1 MISKQMQQEVA
12 GSSAIR
18 AMFLEGKE
26 LAKRIG
32 AENVYDFSLGNP
44 MTPVPQQYNQA
55 IIEAVQTENSLEL
68 HGYMDNAGYPET
80 RRAVAEHLNQR
91 FGTEFEER
99 HIVMT
104 VGAAGALNVVF
115 KTILDPGDEVLAL
128 APYFGE
134 YRGYT
139 ANHQGILREVKPDT
153 DTFQPDLEDLKAK
166 ITPET
171 KGIIINNPVNPTG
184 VVYSEDTIQKI
195 AAVLE
200 EKQKEYGHEIYLVSD
215 EPYRELVYD
224 GNTVPFLTKYYD
236 NTFVT
241 YSFSKS
247 LSIPGERIGY
257 IAVSPQMADCDQAI
271 QGLSVANRILGFVN
285 APSLMQKALITS
297 LDARTDVDYYDRNR
311 KLIYG
316 KLTELGFTCVRPQG
330 AFYLFLKSPE
340 PEEKKFVEAAKKHHI
355 LLVGGSAFSCP
366 GYVRLA
372 YCVSYEMLKRSLP
385 AFEKLAEEYRSSLKP
400 V

>member
-1 MISKQMQQEVA
+1 MISKQMQQEIA

-26 LAKRIG
+26 MAKQAG

-44 MTPVPQQYNQA
+44 MTPVPASYNQA
-55 IIEAVQTENSLEL
+55 IIEAVQKESSLEL

-80 RRAVAEHLNQR
+80 RQAVADNLNQR
-91 FGTEFEER
+91 FGTDFSYT

-115 KTILDPGDEVLAL
+115 KTILDPGDEVLAF

-134 YRGYT
+134 YRGYV
-139 ANHQGILREVKPDT
+139 ANHQGILREVKPDIPS
-153 DTFQPDLEDLKAK
+153 FQPDLPDLENK
-166 ITPET
+166 ITEKT
-171 KGIIINNPVNPTG
+171 KALIINNPVNPTG
-184 VVYSEDTIQKI
+184 VIYTDETIQKI

-200 EKQKEYGHEIYLVSD
+200 KKQQEYHHEIYLVSD

-224 GNTVPFLTKYYD
+224 KNQVPFLTKYYA

-257 IAVSPQMADCDQAI
+257 IAACPRMADCGQAI

-285 APSLMQKALITS
+285 APSLMQKALIS
-297 LDARTDVDYYDRNR
+297 SMDARTDVAYYDRNR
-311 KLIYG
+311 QLIYG
-316 KLTELGFTCVRPQG
+316 KLTELGFTCVKPQG
-330 AFYLFLKSPE
+330 AFYLFIKSPD

-355 LLVGGSAFSCP
+355 LLVGGSTFSCP

-385 AFEKLAEEYRSSLKP
+385 AFEKLAEEYRNHL
-400 V
+400 